1 MWGRAGAAAWLPHLW
16 RLWLRMLCPFT
27 ISNKHPSSK
36 VAMAS
41 WDFLSKFVLVG
52 DVGTGKSSL
61 LVQLT
66 DQRFLADPDP
76 TVGVEFG
83 SYIVDIPETSE
94 RIKCQC
100 WDTAGSE
107 AFRSVSWGCKGGR
120 GVATAMARVRG

>member
-1 MWGRAGAAAWLPHLW
+1 M
-16 RLWLRMLCPFT
+16 T
-27 ISNKHPSSK
+27 
-36 VAMAS
+36 S
-41 WDFLSKFVLVG
+41 WDLLSKFILVG
-52 DVGTGKSSL
+52 NAGVGKSSL

-83 SYIVDIPETSE
+83 SYIVTVEETGE

-107 AFRSVSWGCKGGR
+107 AFRSVRKADGYTPCGLHDCTLTTTPRLPWHTDHTFILPRRSGSAA
-120 GVATAMARVRG
+120 GVQHHQSFLFP